1 MRRADMGNKIDEKSQ
16 KSRKEAGEKK
26 LEKED
31 SR

>member
-1 MRRADMGNKIDEKSQ
+1 MRRADMGNKIDEKRQ